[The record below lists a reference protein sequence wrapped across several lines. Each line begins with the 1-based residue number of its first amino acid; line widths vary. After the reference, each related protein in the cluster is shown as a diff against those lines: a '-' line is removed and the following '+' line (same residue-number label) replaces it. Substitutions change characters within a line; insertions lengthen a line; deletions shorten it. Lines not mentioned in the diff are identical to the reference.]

1 MATKQRRFQNRRER
15 AAAAAAADIVISM
28 LTWSWLRARFTNIFT
43 DGLA

>member
-1 MATKQRRFQNRRER
+1 MATKQKRFQNRRER
-15 AAAAAAADIVISM
+15 AAAAAADIVISI

>member
-15 AAAAAAADIVISM
+15 AAAADIVISM
-28 LTWSWLRARFTNIFT
+28 LTWSWCRARFTNIFT

>member
-1 MATKQRRFQNRRER
+1 MATKQRRFQNRRGR
-15 AAAAAAADIVISM
+15 AAAADIVIIM

>member
-15 AAAAAAADIVISM
+15 AAAADIGIYM
-28 LTWSWLRARFTNIFT
+28 LTWSWCRARFTNIFT